1 MSRRYG
7 YMFRHLKTSFM
18 LRKDFKAITDGVHAT
33 LKKVDPS
40 MIDHNTNDFMKNNL
54 PKIKFERPTPLRDHE
69 DHHDDDARTEGE
81 SSAKRQKT
89 YEFGTYTAG
98 IDDDEVPIKEVSPEL
113 LVEVSEREMTSDGE
127 EHQYHLDQME
137 SYMKNQNVWESREED
152 LTMHI
157 PKKPA
162 PFYLSCA
169 RNPKISPKSL
179 KSPWAQQDHIRRKIK
194 KRDNPDEIYSDEKI
208 VDVVRVQFDQGYGP
222 EYMTEIVVK
231 RANSEYSW
239 FIESDYKYLYKNN
252 IEDMCL
258 MCINRMIKDYGQ
270 TGLLS
275 KQEKRVM
282 DIKEIPKFCDATL
295 KRVLEKMKKFNLNV
309 KHGYADPDL
318 SVEDA

>member
-157 PKKPA
+157 LKKPA
-162 PFYLSCA
+162 PVYLSCA
-169 RNPKISPKSL
+169 RNPKIPRMSL
-179 KSPWAQQDHIRRKIK
+179 VKKAIKRFNLYARYDVDHWKSPWAQQDHIRRQMK

-208 VDVVRVQFDQGYGP
+208 VDVVKVQFDQGYGP

-231 RANSEYSW
+231 RAN
-239 FIESDYKYLYKNN
+239 I
-252 IEDMCL
+252 
-258 MCINRMIKDYGQ
+258 
-270 TGLLS
+270 GLVYENS